1 MNTEAKP
8 SVRRDALVAAVAI
21 AALGL
26 LWLVFRLYWQGLLL
40 LVAAGL
46 IAYLA
51 VWRARARAGAEVPPG
66 PLSGAGVPPAGSSP
80 QKRARAD
87 KPRRGKKRRRRK

>member
-8 SVRRDALVAAVAI
+8 SVRKDALVATLVLAS
-21 AALGL
+21 LGV

-46 IAYLA
+46 VAYLGA
-51 VWRARARAGAEVPPG
+51 VRSRDKAE
-66 PLSGAGVPPAGSSP
+66 PPAGDP
-80 QKRARAD
+80 PKPTRAD
-87 KPRRGKKRRRRK
+87 APRRAKKRRRRK